1 MKKIL
6 PILFVMV
13 LTLGISTA
21 VVAFAEEKAVT
32 YQHTKATTFEEVE
45 KTYTSENGVVVTETL
60 TFTSTANTKNPDGG
74 SANLTVADLTVD
86 SLGKDNLAGKLA
98 VTIPSLSQAGTY
110 RWTIKENKGNT
121 AGVQYNTD
129 DTIHIIVLVV
139 YNNETHALEIA
150 NTTSYIEKIDGTK
163 AKTLDNE
170 FQSGTFTVAKKV
182 TGNMA
187 NENEKFEIT
196 VTLTSDKK
204 IGTDVTLAGETIE
217 PDDWTEVKD
226 DDGNVTEWTYTS
238 TMDYSESDGAKT
250 FSDIPVGVE
259 VTVSENKE
267 SNKMN
272 GYTYVSTKIGED
284 DFTGLTV
291 ADGTDAAIV
300 VTNEKGA
307 SIDTGIPLDSLPY
320 VVMLSAACVGLF
332 LFVSGKRTM

>member
-6 PILFVMV
+6 PILFVMA

-32 YQHTKATTFEEVE
+32 YTATEERTFNEVE
-45 KTYTSENGVVVTETL
+45 KTYTSENDVVVKETL
-60 TFTSTANTKNPDGG
+60 SFTSTANKKNPDGG
-74 SANLTVADLTVD
+74 TANLKVSDLEVT
-86 SLGKDNLAGKLA
+86 SSETTKIP

-110 RWTIKENKGNT
+110 RWTIKENKGDT
-121 AGVQYNTD
+121 AGVKYNTD

-139 YNNETHALEIA
+139 YDNDTHALKIA

-170 FQSGTFTVAKKV
+170 FESGTFTVAKNV

-187 NENEKFEIT
+187 NENDKFEIA

-204 IGTDVTLAGETIE
+204 IGTDVTLAGQTIE
-217 PDDWTEVKD
+217 PKNWTEVKD
-226 DDGNVTEWTYTS
+226 DDGTVTGWKYVCTL
-238 TMDYSESDGAKT
+238 DYSEADGAKT

-259 VTVSENKE
+259 VTVAENEEKL
-267 SNKMN
+267 N
-272 GYTYVSTKIGED
+272 GYTYVSTKMGED
-284 DFTGLTV
+284 DFAELTV
-291 ADGTDAAIV
+291 TDADDAAIV
-300 VTNEKGA
+300 VTNKKGA
-307 SIDTGIPLDSLPY
+307 SIDTGISLDSLPY
-320 VVMLSAACVGLF
+320 VLMLSAACVGLF